1 MDESEGG
8 DVSEGPV
15 APQVAP
21 LTSAND
27 ASLAERY
34 RLLVEL
40 SPDAI
45 VVHQQ
50 AIIVYANPAT
60 LAFARV
66 SDRGDVIGRAIT
78 DFVHPDHVPMMI
90 DRIMSMGD
98 RPGASTVPEETMM
111 VDTTGA
117 VRFMEVTSVRTMW
130 DGQPAFQVILRDMT
144 AAKEAEAALRRQAAL
159 LDHVSSAV
167 IIVDLDLRI
176 QSWNPAAEHLYGHT
190 DIGAPVADAIGADI
204 DPAAILAVGGII
216 DEVHHRADGTAFVAH
231 LSVTSTGAGYLIVAE
246 ATRRPLIERLGKV
259 LSSLHQAVLVVS
271 GDGVI
276 ELANPAAVT
285 LLGQNAVP
293 GAAVSSLPMGFADHR
308 SSPIEVCL
316 ATGAEI
322 LDTTATVTTPTG
334 PRWLSCSCRPID
346 VDDDT
351 MSALVSFTDVTERH
365 EAATRLAWDA
375 SHDYLTG
382 LLNRAGLITAL
393 DSMLAAQHSDAVFA
407 VFYIDLDGFSLV
419 NNSLGHATGDEVLRT
434 VGKRLQQAQPA
445 GSVAGRLGGDE
456 FVLGVLLSPGDV
468 VATVHK
474 TAHDLRDAM
483 VGPVWINGRTEP
495 LRSVAMSVGIATAT
509 SASTYTAEELLR
521 DADIALY
528 QAKGSPTLSVVF
540 EPRHLLERRRR
551 QQIEEALRRL
561 LDGVHDPLQ
570 LDYQPIVDSATGDF
584 VGLEALARWS
594 HPELGVVWPDE
605 FISIAEESSLIDEV
619 DTFVF
624 RAATTNVAAH
634 PELTSMLLCINVS
647 RRTLHDGKFLTRI
660 GESRAVEPARVC
672 LEITES
678 AVIPR
683 DDTFQG
689 ALQRVRAGGFHVA
702 LDDFGTGTASLSEL
716 SRMPATFVKIAGVFI
731 EALGTTTAAHEIL
744 SAIVSM
750 VHAAGMR
757 VIAEGVETANQ
768 ATAVAAAG
776 CDFAQGFYYGRPQP
790 LSDIVASLQAR

>member
-1 MDESEGG
+1 M
-8 DVSEGPV
+8 
-15 APQVAP
+15 
-21 LTSAND
+21 TSPND
-27 ASLAERY
+27 TSLAERY

-60 LAFARV
+60 LRFARV
-66 SDRGDVIGRAIT
+66 SDRSDVVGRAIT
-78 DFVHPDHVPMMI
+78 DFVHPDHVPMMV

-117 VRFMEVTSVRTMW
+117 VRLMEVTSVRTMW
-130 DGQPAFQVILRDMT
+130 DGEPAFQVILRDMT

-159 LDHVSSAV
+159 LDHVSNAV
-167 IIVDLDLRI
+167 ISIDLDLQV
-176 QSWNPAAEHLYGHT
+176 QSFNPAAEHLYGHAAHNA
-190 DIGAPVADAIGADI
+190 IGASVAAAIGADI
-204 DPAAILAVGGII
+204 DPAAILAVGGTI

-231 LSVTSTGAGYLIVAE
+231 ISVTSTGDGYLIVAE

-259 LSSLHQAVLVVS
+259 LSSLHQAVLVV
-271 GDGVI
+271 GGAGVI
-276 ELANPAAVT
+276 ELANPAAIT
-285 LLGQNAVP
+285 LLGHEAVP
-293 GAAVSSLPMGFADHR
+293 GAAVHTVPMTFADHR
-308 SSPIEVCL
+308 NSPIQTCL
-316 ATGAEI
+316 TTGREI
-322 LDTTATVTTPTG
+322 RDITATVTTPSG

-346 VDDDT
+346 LDDST
-351 MSALVSFTDVTERH
+351 PSALVSFTDVTDRH

-393 DSMLAAQHSDAVFA
+393 DTMLAALHSDAVFA

-419 NNSLGHATGDEVLRT
+419 NNSLGHATGDQVLRT
-434 VGKRLQQAQPA
+434 VGQRLHRAQPA

-456 FVLGVLLSPGDV
+456 FVLGVLLPPGDV
-468 VATVHK
+468 DTTVHRI
-474 TAHDLRDAM
+474 AHSLREAM

-495 LRSVAMSVGIATAT
+495 LRSVDMSVGIATAT
-509 SASTYTAEELLR
+509 DSGSSSYTAEELLR
-521 DADIALY
+521 NADIALY
-528 QAKGSPTLSVVF
+528 QAKGSPTVSVMF
-540 EPRHLLERRRR
+540 EPRHLLERQRR
-551 QQIEEALRRL
+551 QQIEEALRRV
-561 LDGVHDPLQ
+561 LDGEHDPLQ
-570 LDYQPIVDSATGDF
+570 LHYQPIVDSATGQL

-594 HPELGVVWPDE
+594 HPDLGVVSPGE
-605 FISIAEESSLIDEV
+605 FIPIAEESSLIDDV

-624 RAATTNVAAH
+624 RTATTHIATH
-634 PELTSMLLCINVS
+634 PELASTLLCINVS

-660 GESRAVEPARVC
+660 GEDLAIEPARVC

-683 DDTFQG
+683 DDTFQD
-689 ALQRVRAGGFHVA
+689 ALQKVRAAGFHVA

-716 SRMPATFVKIAGVFI
+716 SRMPATFVKVAGAFI
-731 EALGTTTAAHEIL
+731 EALDTTTAAHDIL

-757 VIAEGVETANQ
+757 VIAEGVETTNQ
-768 ATAVAAAG
+768 ATAVGAAG
-776 CDFAQGFYYGRPQP
+776 CDYAQGFHYGRPQP
-790 LSDIVASLQAR
+790 LRDIIVSLQATETQPSADA